1 MEQKHAHLRHIRI
14 RRPTGDYLRTTI
26 RLESD
31 FWREID
37 RLAGSVGATWQDWV
51 AEVIARKPPDTGA
64 ASWLRVNCLR
74 ARG

>member
-1 MEQKHAHLRHIRI
+1 MAHKHTHTRHIRI
-14 RRPTGDYLRTTI
+14 RRSTGDCLRTTI

-31 FWREID
+31 FWQEID
-37 RLAGSVGATWQDWV
+37 RLAGSDGATWQDWV